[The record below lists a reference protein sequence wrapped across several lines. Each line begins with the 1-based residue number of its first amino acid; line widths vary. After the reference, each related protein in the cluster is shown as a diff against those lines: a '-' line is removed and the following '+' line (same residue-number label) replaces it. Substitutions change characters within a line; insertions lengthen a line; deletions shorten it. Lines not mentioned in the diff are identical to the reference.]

1 MPLETLPVIS
11 LASDPAADFRVLASE
26 LGDSFKTY
34 GFAMVR
40 DHGINPAL
48 IARAWALTAEFFA
61 LPEAEKRKYHIADQ
75 GGARGYTPFGTE
87 IAKGARLHDLKE
99 FWHVGRDL
107 PAGHPLSDSMPPN
120 IWPSSPADFQQT
132 FEALYAEFDA
142 VGARILSHIAVWLGL
157 DAHWFDPAIDDG
169 NSVMRLLH
177 YPPIP
182 DAQTGAIRAGAHEDI
197 NLITLLLG
205 AEEAGL
211 ELLTKDGRWIGVS
224 PPEGALV
231 VNIGDMLQRLTNHV
245 LPSTTHRVRNP
256 DGERARHSR
265 YSMPFFLHLR
275 SDFPFKTLPQ
285 CITPENPDRYPV
297 SITADDYLQER
308 LREIGLKT

>member
-1 MPLETLPVIS
+1 MSLETLPVIS
-11 LASDPAADFRVLASE
+11 LNSDPHALARD
-26 LGDSFKTY
+26 LGDSFETF
-34 GFAMVR
+34 GFAMIK
-40 DHGINPAL
+40 DHGIDADL
-48 IARAWALTAEFFA
+48 ITRAWDLTARFFA
-61 LPEAEKRKYHIADQ
+61 LPEAEKRAYHLAGQ

-87 IAKGARLHDLKE
+87 IAKGAQHRDLKE

-107 PAGHPLSDSMPPN
+107 PVGHALSDSMPPN
-120 IWPSSPADFQQT
+120 VWPHRPDDFRQT
-132 FEALYAEFDA
+132 FEALYAQFDV
-142 VGARILSHIAVWLGL
+142 VGAQILSRIAVWLGL
-157 DAHWFDPAIDDG
+157 DEHWFDPAIEDG

-177 YPPIP
+177 YPPVP
-182 DAQTGAIRAGAHEDI
+182 DAATGAIRAGAHEDI

-211 ELLTKDGRWIGVS
+211 ELLAKDGRWIGVS
-224 PPEGALV
+224 PPDGAMV

-256 DGERARHSR
+256 AGERARHSR

-275 SDFPFKTLPQ
+275 SDFPIETLPG
-285 CITPENPDRYPV
+285 CINAQNPNRYPTP
-297 SITADDYLQER
+297 ITADEYLQER

>member
-1 MPLETLPVIS
+1 MNLETLPVLS
-11 LASDPAADFRVLASE
+11 LASDPAALSRD
-26 LGDSFKTY
+26 LGESFQTF

-40 DHGINPAL
+40 DHGIDPDL
-48 IARAWALTAEFFA
+48 IDRAWRLTEAFFA
-61 LPEAEKRKYHIADQ
+61 LPEEEKRSYFLDGLA
-75 GGARGYTPFGTE
+75 GARGYTPFGVE
-87 IAKGARLHDLKE
+87 IAKGAKARDLKE

-107 PAGHPLSDSMPPN
+107 PAGHPLATTSMPPN
-120 IWPSSPADFQQT
+120 IWPTRPEGFRET
-132 FEALYAEFDA
+132 FEALYAAFDQT
-142 VGARILSHIAVWLGL
+142 GARILARIAVWLGL
-157 DAHWFDPAIDDG
+157 DENWFDPAIADG

-177 YPPIP
+177 YPPVP
-182 DAQTGAIRAGAHEDI
+182 DAEGGAIRAGAHEDI

-224 PPEGALV
+224 PPDGALV

-256 DGERARHSR
+256 EGPRAAFNR

-275 SDFPFKTLPQ
+275 SDFAFRTLPQ

-308 LREIGLKT
+308 LREIGLKK